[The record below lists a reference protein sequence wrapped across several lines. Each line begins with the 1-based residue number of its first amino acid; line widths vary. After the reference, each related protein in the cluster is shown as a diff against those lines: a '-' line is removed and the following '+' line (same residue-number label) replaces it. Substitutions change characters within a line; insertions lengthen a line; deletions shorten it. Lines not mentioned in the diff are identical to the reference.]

1 MADSAA
7 ATAAAPAAKGG
18 SSAGHWWK
26 SLTGGK
32 KKHKEAAAAPSPQ
45 APSAAPGPREGAT
58 PPFGSGEPPGPAAG
72 AGAGAGG
79 GARRSLRVSHSGRF
93 KETRKARTSLLADSP
108 QVFNGGE
115 PGQAAPGGQ

>member
-32 KKHKEAAAAPSPQ
+32 KKHKEAAAAPSP
-45 APSAAPGPREGAT
+45 PPPPAAPGPREGAT
-58 PPFGSGEPPGPAAG
+58 PPFGSGEAPGT
-72 AGAGAGG
+72 GAGG

-93 KETRKARTSLLADSP
+93 KETRKARTPLLADSP
-108 QVFNGGE
+108 QVFNGGD
-115 PGQAAPGGQ
+115 PGRAAPGGQ